1 MINANGILT
10 NLFKKGNLILLFI
23 LLIGFG
29 LINLAC
35 FGNITSPKGK
45 NPEGEVYFPTAPSGQ
60 DSETKI
66 QSLLAYDFLT
76 QPIESRYVSFQVI
89 PYSHGIN
96 INSLSNFYDLTPIYY
111 GKKDRSMHA
120 LSRYNSEGLFQGAFC
135 FNDLLKV
142 QTTYDEMYALMV
154 DSVVTDKEGTSFCHG
169 STEKSKIFGQ
179 RVPRGK
185 NRYQPKYFVMSI
197 SPTHKIRWI
206 SFIDFYLFSPVN
218 WKDKLYLHRN
228 RLYYSATYQT
238 PDKKD
243 VFRLLCFEPGT
254 GKQLW
259 FKDTPLNEEFNFKA
273 IYYSSHG
280 IHLTTK
286 TDPDDQ
292 DNSYLKVRTFSY
304 EGDLLWEKELY
315 PPHPYTSTIDNFNNS
330 YLQFCYNKDQLFFT
344 LTFQDKEWISLL
356 DKFWRKKISNYLEF
370 SQLWSLSPE
379 GTLLW
384 DYANTPDQEVRIR
397 AMVADDQLLYLA
409 GTTST
414 DYLKPEQST
423 FQPARAGDRDL
434 FLLAINRNG
443 QQVWNSYLGGSKEED
458 PEVGRFS
465 ATSWGI
471 PFSSVFLRVQGDRLV
486 LAGTTYSQDFPVHQR
501 DMRHFNPI
509 ETASADPQQD
519 SLAPAYAV
527 MSVWDTQG
535 QLQWSSYLSTDA
547 TTEQLEA
554 TPASTFQIQN
564 PQQIQEWI
572 WDVTIDGK
580 KIYILSDTNN
590 LHTLLYRTQ
599 RDRVKVVQKQGYDR
613 LTFQLLSILELE

>member
-1 MINANGILT
+1 MKLKRT
-10 NLFKKGNLILLFI
+10 NLVLL
-23 LLIGFG
+23 LVVLIGFG
-29 LINLAC
+29 FINTAC
-35 FGNITSPKGK
+35 FGNIASPKGK
-45 NPEGEVYFPTAPSGQ
+45 NPEGEVYFPTASFGQ

-66 QSLLAYDFLT
+66 QSLLAYDFIT
-76 QPIESRYVSFQVI
+76 QPIEGRGVYFQVL
-89 PYSHGIN
+89 PNSHGIN

-135 FNDLLKV
+135 FNDLLRV
-142 QTTYDEMYALMV
+142 QTTYDEQSALMI
-154 DSVVTDKEGTSFCHG
+154 DSVVTDKEGTSYCLG
-169 STEKSKIFGQ
+169 STEKSKIFGH
-179 RVPRGK
+179 RVPRMK
-185 NRYQPKYFVMSI
+185 DEYPEKYFVMSI
-197 SPTHKIRWI
+197 SATHKIRWI

-218 WKDKLYLHRN
+218 WKDKLFLHQN
-228 RLYYSATYQT
+228 RIYYSATYQT

-243 VFRLLCFEPGT
+243 VFRLLCFDPGS

-273 IYYSSHG
+273 IHYSSHG
-280 IHLTTK
+280 IHLTSENDHIEQGT
-286 TDPDDQ
+286 
-292 DNSYLKVRTFSY
+292 SVLHVRTFSY

-330 YLQFCYNKDQLFFT
+330 YLQFCYNKDQLFFV
-344 LTFQDKEWISLL
+344 LTFQVKGGINFHDK
-356 DKFWRKKISNYLEF
+356 DWRKKISNYLEF

-379 GTLLW
+379 GTMLW

-423 FQPARAGDRDL
+423 FQSVRTGDRDF
-434 FLLAINRNG
+434 FLLAMDRKG
-443 QQVWNSYLGGSKEED
+443 QQVWNSYFGGSKEED
-458 PEVGRFS
+458 PEVGRFFMN
-465 ATSWGI
+465 TDRGI

-486 LAGTTYSQDFPVHQR
+486 LAGTTYSQDFPVFQR

-509 ETASADPQQD
+509 ETASADSQQD

-527 MSVWDTQG
+527 ISVWDTQG

-547 TTEQLEA
+547 TTEQLET

-580 KIYILSDTNN
+580 KIYVLSDTNN
-590 LHTLLYRTQ
+590 PHTLLYRTQ

-613 LTFQLLSILELE
+613 LTFQLLSILDLE